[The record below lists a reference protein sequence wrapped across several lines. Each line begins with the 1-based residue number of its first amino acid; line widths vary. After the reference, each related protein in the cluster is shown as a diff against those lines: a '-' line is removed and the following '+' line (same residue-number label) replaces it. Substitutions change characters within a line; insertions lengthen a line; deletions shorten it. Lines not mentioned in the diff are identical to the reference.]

1 MKHKFITQVETE
13 IELELPIYFK
23 VTEFNAYF
31 SLYENKAIIIWGDF
45 SINTSNYPDVYFRY
59 LNEKTYVKITEAEFK
74 TKLVQECNLLIS
86 KS

>member
-1 MKHKFITQVETE
+1 MKHKIITQVETE
-13 IELELPIYFK
+13 IEIELPIYFK

-31 SLYENKAIIIWGDF
+31 SLKENSAIIIWRDTA
-45 SINTSNYPDVYFRY
+45 INTSYFPDVYLRY

>member
-31 SLYENKAIIIWGDF
+31 SLNENKAIIIWGDF
-45 SINTSNYPDVYFRY
+45 SINTSNYPR
-59 LNEKTYVKITEAEFK
+59 K
-74 TKLVQECNLLIS
+74 
-86 KS
+86 